1 MNTMAEAARHKSSPP
16 APFFER
22 GGVKFAIMRL
32 LKDRPR
38 HGYDIIR
45 ALEQHSKGMYCPSA
59 GAIYPV
65 LQTLEDQGLL
75 AAKAAGGKKVYSVT
89 QAGLDFL
96 EDNKEEAQRHEDR
109 WFAQLAAVEGH
120 DGEAWNAITDARD
133 LTEDIM
139 KAVWVT
145 AADPAKRNEV
155 RAVLDEAVARLT
167 EIAER

>member
-1 MNTMAEAARHKSSPP
+1 MDIMAETNRQKGSPP

-22 GGVKFAIMRL
+22 GGVKYAIMRL

-45 ALEQHSKGMYCPSA
+45 ALEEHSKGMYCPSA

-65 LQTLEDQGLL
+65 LQTLEDQSLV
-75 AAKAAGGKKVYSVT
+75 ASTAKGGKKVYSLT

-96 EDNKEEAQRHEDR
+96 EANKEEAQRHEDR
-109 WFAQLAAVEGH
+109 WFAQLAAVAGH
-120 DGEAWNAITDARD
+120 DGEAWNAITAARD
-133 LTEDIM
+133 LTEDLM
-139 KAVWVT
+139 KVVWTT
-145 AADPAKRNEV
+145 AGDAAKRHEV
-155 RAVLDEAVARLT
+155 RALLEETVARLQ